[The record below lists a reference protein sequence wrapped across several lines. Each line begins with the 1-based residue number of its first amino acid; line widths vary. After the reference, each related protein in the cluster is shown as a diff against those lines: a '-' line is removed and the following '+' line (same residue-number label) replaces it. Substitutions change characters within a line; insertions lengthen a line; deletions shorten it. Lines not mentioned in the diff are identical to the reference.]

1 MAKKQTRRC
10 ISVSQVIYD
19 KLVEY
24 KRLTNKPISATIERL
39 VKEYFDENQLN
50 AGGEDESRQTVLP
63 LLSSDSR
70 GGRNSGRSL
79 ATACGRCDTC
89 RALGL
94 GPRADLSGES

>member
-24 KRLTNKPISATIERL
+24 KRLTNKPISATVERL

-70 GGRNSGRSL
+70 GGRH
-79 ATACGRCDTC
+79 CGCRFTSPSCCDA
-89 RALGL
+89 RAEVSTGSILPAKVG
-94 GPRADLSGES
+94 